1 MNTDVYFKDQDW
13 HICIKKVNTRNFT
26 ITYEEKGGYKS
37 KEAAWKVKEQYDQT
51 YAENIKKIKEMT
63 NIRFTFTE
71 YLKYWLEE
79 YFYKIT
85 EGATLALGRWTV
97 EKIILP
103 HVYQDI
109 LLGYVTAAYID
120 DIIDR
125 CKKVCPS
132 AGEMSYKYMRNIL
145 KTAYTYGYLKTD
157 LRESL
162 TPVNRQIPQIRILAK
177 PQLKLMLEEASKHPS
192 NYFEILAGTF
202 LGLRSGEI
210 LGLKYSDFD
219 EKEKTVRISRQYTT
233 NYALAECNDS
243 YTFTATR
250 KEKSPKILGL
260 KYSDFDEKEKTVR
273 ISRQY
278 TTNYALAECN
288 DSYTFTATRKEKSPK
303 ANSYRLLKA
312 PDFIFE
318 ELKKRKKLNKEII
331 KKCKAKGM
339 TDLDEQYVSISAM
352 GKRKSRGTSAAC
364 LKRICNYA
372 GVPAVSMHSLRH
384 LFATLLLEEGTNL
397 EYIARLMGH
406 SSPMTTFNIYCGVFE
421 AGNDTRDLLET
432 MTPFNCSR
440 LEVG

>member
-37 KEAAWKVKEQYDQT
+37 KEAAWKAKEQYDQT

-250 KEKSPKILGL
+250 KEKSPK
-260 KYSDFDEKEKTVR
+260 
-273 ISRQY
+273 
-278 TTNYALAECN
+278 
-288 DSYTFTATRKEKSPK
+288 

-384 LFATLLLEEGTNL
+384 LFATLLLEEGINL